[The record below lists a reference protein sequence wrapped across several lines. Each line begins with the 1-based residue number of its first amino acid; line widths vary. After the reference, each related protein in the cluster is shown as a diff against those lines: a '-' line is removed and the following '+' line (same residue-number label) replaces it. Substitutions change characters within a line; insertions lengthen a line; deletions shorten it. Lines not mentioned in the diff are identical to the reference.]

1 MTELKNNPRDLAV
14 DALES
19 IDEGAYSNLELN
31 QVIQDADL
39 SEVDKHLLTELVYG
53 VLQHRLTIDFYL
65 ANFLQRPEQTPR
77 WVINLLRT
85 AIFQME
91 FLDRVPTFAIFNE
104 TIEIAKR
111 RGSDGVRKMVTGVL
125 RSYQRQG
132 TPSLD
137 SIPDLTQRLA
147 TEYSVAPWIV
157 DQLMYELG
165 EDKCRKILDSINRP
179 AHLSVRMNPIQRS
192 TAAIR
197 QSLSEEYDVQESLLA
212 TDGLRLQNGPGLA
225 QSASFQAGEVIAQD
239 ESAML
244 VGETMQL
251 ATGQKVL
258 DACAAPGGKTT
269 QLAQKVGPDGQVIA
283 WDIYESRTRLIQQ
296 NARRMHLTNIV
307 TEVHDATTPCPELKE
322 EFDCIL
328 VDAPCSGIGLLRRKP
343 ETRYLKSKKDSSDL
357 HRVQLDILD
366 NVASMLKVGGILT
379 YSTCTMLRKEN
390 QMTIDEFLTQHPE
403 FELLKTQTDKKVK
416 ADRTD
421 LSLNIYPDDFGSDG
435 FFIANMKKVKW
446 LIDMK
451 YAYLSDKGK
460 VRKTNQDYVGI
471 FKSDSESILTIVA
484 DGVGGNRGGD
494 IASEMAVS
502 HIGYLFETSDINT
515 VEDAKNWLTHQLAI
529 ENRKI
534 LQASKHY
541 KNLNG
546 MGTTIVLALFIN
558 DQVVVANLG
567 DSRCYIYNQQA
578 GLRQLSTDHSLVNEL
593 LKTGRITPE
602 EARNHPQK
610 NVITKT
616 LGISEQA
623 EAEIKVFNVAA
634 GDILLLCTDGLTNL
648 VRNDVIQQILGDQQS
663 LEAKTRKLVDLAN
676 HAGGFDNVT
685 VLIVE
690 TEMGASWWPR
700 IKR

>member
-125 RSYQRQG
+125 RS
-132 TPSLD
+132 
-137 SIPDLTQRLA
+137 
-147 TEYSVAPWIV
+147 EYSVAPWIV

-165 EDKCRKILDSINRP
+165 EDKCRKILDSINQP

-322 EFDCIL
+322 EFDRIL

-435 FFIANMKKVKW
+435 FFIANMKKVK
-446 LIDMK
+446 
-451 YAYLSDKGK
+451 
-460 VRKTNQDYVGI
+460 
-471 FKSDSESILTIVA
+471 
-484 DGVGGNRGGD
+484 
-494 IASEMAVS
+494 
-502 HIGYLFETSDINT
+502 
-515 VEDAKNWLTHQLAI
+515 
-529 ENRKI
+529 
-534 LQASKHY
+534 
-541 KNLNG
+541 
-546 MGTTIVLALFIN
+546 
-558 DQVVVANLG
+558 
-567 DSRCYIYNQQA
+567 
-578 GLRQLSTDHSLVNEL
+578 
-593 LKTGRITPE
+593 
-602 EARNHPQK
+602 
-610 NVITKT
+610 
-616 LGISEQA
+616 
-623 EAEIKVFNVAA
+623 
-634 GDILLLCTDGLTNL
+634 
-648 VRNDVIQQILGDQQS
+648 
-663 LEAKTRKLVDLAN
+663 
-676 HAGGFDNVT
+676 
-685 VLIVE
+685 
-690 TEMGASWWPR
+690 
-700 IKR
+700 

>member
-1 MTELKNNPRDLAV
+1 MTELKSNPRDLAV
-14 DALES
+14 SILES

-31 QVIQDADL
+31 QVIQDASL

-53 VLQHRLTIDFYL
+53 VLQHRLTLDFYL
-65 ANFLQRPEQTPR
+65 AKFLKRPEQTPR

-85 AIFQME
+85 AVFQME

-132 TPSLD
+132 KPSLEGITD
-137 SIPDLTQRLA
+137 PTQRLA

-165 EDKCRKILDSINRP
+165 EDKCRKVLASINQP
-179 AHLSVRMNPIQRS
+179 AHLSVRVNPAEQS
-192 TAAIR
+192 AASIR
-197 QSLSEEYDVQESLLA
+197 QKLAEEYAVQPSLVA
-212 TDGLRLQNGPGLA
+212 SDGLRLKNGPSLA
-225 QSASFQAGEVIAQD
+225 QSTSFQAGNVIAQD

-251 ATGQKVL
+251 SEGQQVL

-269 QLAQKVGPDGQVIA
+269 QLAQKVGPDGKVVA
-283 WDIYESRTRLIQQ
+283 WDIYESRTYLIQQ
-296 NARRMHLTNIV
+296 NAQRMHLTNIV
-307 TEVHDATTPCPELKE
+307 TEIQDATDSRPDLKE
-322 EFDCIL
+322 KFDRIL

-357 HRVQLDILD
+357 HRVQLEILD
-366 NVASMLKVGGILT
+366 NVADLLKVGGILT

-390 QMTIDEFLTQHPE
+390 QMTVAEFLARHPE
-403 FELLKTQTDKKVK
+403 FEQLKTQTDKNIK
-416 ADRTD
+416 ADRAELD
-421 LSLNIYPDDFGSDG
+421 LNIYPDDFGSDG

-541 KNLNG
+541 KNLTG

-567 DSRCYIYNQQA
+567 DSRCYIYNRQA

-623 EAEIKVFNVAA
+623 EAEIKVFNIAN

-648 VRNDVIQQILGDQQS
+648 VRNDVIQKVLGNQQS
-663 LEAKTRKLVDLAN
+663 LEEKTRKLVDLAN
-676 HAGGFDNVT
+676 QAGGFDNVT

-690 TEMGASWWPR
+690 TEMGAS
-700 IKR
+700 

>member
-1 MTELKNNPRDLAV
+1 MTELKSNPRDLAV
-14 DALES
+14 SILES

-31 QVIQDADL
+31 QVIQDASL

-53 VLQHRLTIDFYL
+53 VLQHRLTLDFYL
-65 ANFLQRPEQTPR
+65 AKFLKRPEQTPR

-85 AIFQME
+85 AVFQME

-132 TPSLD
+132 KPSLEGITD
-137 SIPDLTQRLA
+137 PTQRLA

-165 EDKCRKILDSINRP
+165 EDKCRKVLASINQP
-179 AHLSVRMNPIQRS
+179 AHLSVRVNPAEQS
-192 TAAIR
+192 AASIR
-197 QSLSEEYDVQESLLA
+197 QKLAEEYEVQPSLVA
-212 TDGLRLQNGPGLA
+212 SDGLRLKNGPSVA
-225 QSASFQAGEVIAQD
+225 QSTSFQAGNVIAQD

-251 ATGQKVL
+251 SEGQQVL

-269 QLAQKVGPDGQVIA
+269 QLAQKVGPDGKVVA
-283 WDIYESRTRLIQQ
+283 WDIYESRTHLIQQ
-296 NARRMHLTNIV
+296 NAQRMHLTNIV
-307 TEVHDATTPCPELKE
+307 TEIQDATDSRPDLKE
-322 EFDCIL
+322 KFDRIL

-357 HRVQLDILD
+357 HRVQLEILD
-366 NVASMLKVGGILT
+366 NVADLLKVGGILT

-390 QMTIDEFLTQHPE
+390 QMTVAEFLARHPE
-403 FELLKTQTDKKVK
+403 FEQLKTQTDKNIK
-416 ADRTD
+416 ADRAE
-421 LSLNIYPDDFGSDG
+421 LGLNIYPDDFGSDG

-541 KNLNG
+541 KNLTG

-567 DSRCYIYNQQA
+567 DSRCYIYNRQA

-623 EAEIKVFNVAA
+623 EAEIKVFNIAN

-648 VRNDVIQQILGDQQS
+648 VRNDVIQKVLGNQQS
-663 LEAKTRKLVDLAN
+663 LEEKTRKLVDLAN
-676 HAGGFDNVT
+676 QAGGFDNVT

-690 TEMGASWWPR
+690 TEMGAS
-700 IKR
+700 